1 MMVRTRT
8 PSWVRAGL
16 AAALLSGAPSTLVA
30 VVRGEDVFAST
41 EAVGT
46 VVLPRWRKGWARV
59 AAGAVAH
66 LVISLFWARVLE
78 GLLSDNDDASGA
90 VLAGAACGAAI
101 AAIDIGGIGRFLP
114 PIRELAAGPVVADH
128 LAYGAIVGY
137 VLHRSR

>member
-30 VVRGEDVFAST
+30 VVRGEDLFAST
-41 EAVGT
+41 EAVGA
-46 VVLPRWRKGWARV
+46 VVFPRWRNGWARV
-59 AAGAVAH
+59 AAGAGAH
-66 LVISLFWARVLE
+66 LVISLFWARVLAR
-78 GLLSDNDDASGA
+78 LLRDNDEAAGT
-90 VLAGAACGAAI
+90 VLAGAAGGAAI
-101 AAIDIGGIGRFLP
+101 AVIDIGGIGRFLP
-114 PIRELAAGPVVADH
+114 AIRELPAGPVMADH